1 MKSES
6 EIMLVNMG
14 PGVSTDSDS
23 GPEHK
28 DITCYGPTDTC
39 LSVKLESEPAYTA
52 LLERNNEMAE
62 VYCDMSEGTLC
73 DSEVDNMYL
82 KMSS

>member
-6 EIMLVNMG
+6 EIMLVNM
-14 PGVSTDSDS
+14 GVSTDSDS

-28 DITCYGPTDTC
+28 DIKCYGPTDTC

-52 LLERNNEMAE
+52 LLDRNNEMTE
-62 VYCDMSEGTLC
+62 VYCDMSEGTLR
-73 DSEVDNMYL
+73 DSEVDNKYL
-82 KMSS
+82 KVSS